1 MPLSI
6 SGLLVEEELT
16 RKLEETEYK
25 RQYLK
30 PGMHIEVSLK
40 PAGRSGTK
48 STLVTD
54 VPWMGLLHVGTEAIL
69 VKSLIVTPLTGKDIG
84 RLFACEE
91 MSRLVFAE
99 ENF

>member
-6 SGLLVEEELT
+6 SGLLVEEGLT

-30 PGMHIEVSLK
+30 PGMHIEVSLE

-54 VPWMGLLHVGTEAIL
+54 VPWMGLLHVGTQAIL
-69 VKSLIVTPLTGKDIG
+69 VKSDKVTSLTGKDIW
-84 RLFACEE
+84 RLFAGEE
-91 MSRLVFAE
+91 MS
-99 ENF
+99 